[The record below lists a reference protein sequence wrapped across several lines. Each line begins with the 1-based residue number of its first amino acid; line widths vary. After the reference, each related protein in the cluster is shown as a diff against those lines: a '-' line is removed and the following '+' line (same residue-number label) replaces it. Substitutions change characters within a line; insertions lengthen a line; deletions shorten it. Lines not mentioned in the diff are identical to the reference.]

1 MHWAEGRNVFILDNN
16 AMEKE
21 SSHKKH
27 SDEQYVA
34 SIKHELSH
42 SFFRH
47 VSKAKNVSFP
57 KWLWEGVAIYTS
69 GQLVFKRKPTFFES
83 FLEYYN
89 SGGGK
94 VYEESGFAVEL
105 LVNKFGKQKLLDLIK
120 HLKDTENQE
129 QFDGKFYEIYGIQPS
144 YEEFNKLS

>member
-1 MHWAEGRNVFILDNN
+1 LHWAEGRNVFILDNN

-69 GQLVFKRKPTFFES
+69 GQLVFKRKPTFLNLFWNIIIAE
-83 FLEYYN
+83 E
-89 SGGGK
+89 GK
-94 VYEESGFAVEL
+94 STKSQGLQLNY
-105 LVNKFGKQKLLDLIK
+105 
-120 HLKDTENQE
+120 
-129 QFDGKFYEIYGIQPS
+129 
-144 YEEFNKLS
+144 